1 MPYFSALPDTLLV
14 DGTDIQAL
22 TGVIV
27 TRLELH
33 APGDRRGENVHT
45 SGRRGAIG
53 VPKVYA
59 EYEFSVGIVVEG
71 TSRADMLANLNAAG
85 AILDGDGGLVT
96 LTRRLSSGGSY
107 IDHTAAGQFN
117 SGLAIAILNEST
129 GQTEL
134 SFTNLDGCW
143 FASGAPTTPIVP

>member
-1 MPYFSALPDTLLV
+1 MTYFTTLPDTLLV
-14 DGTDIQAL
+14 DGTDVQSL
-22 TGVIV
+22 TGIIV
-27 TRLELH
+27 TSLELW
-33 APGDRRGENVHT
+33 APGDRKGENVHT

-71 TSRADMLANLNAAG
+71 TSRYDMITNLNAVG

-96 LTRRLSSGGSY
+96 LTRRLSTSGGHV
-107 IDHTAAGQFN
+107 DHTAAGQFN
-117 SGLAIAILNEST
+117 SGLAAAILNEVT

-143 FASGAPTTPIVP
+143 FASGAPTVPIVP